1 MNLGNPTTMD
11 IQYYKSLH
19 YPAQLTRHVD
29 NGEEYWLAEILD
41 LPGCM
46 ADGATPNEAM
56 ESVEEAK
63 ELWISAHLED
73 GYEVPEPSD
82 AREFSGRFVLRI
94 PKSLHRSLALEA
106 KREGVS
112 LNQNIMTRL
121 AATAGHPR
129 PATPGVAPLR
139 TPGTASGPRDGF

>member
-1 MNLGNPTTMD
+1 MNLADSLTKDVEYYENV
-11 IQYYKSLH
+11 QY
-19 YPAQLTRHVD
+19 AVQLTRHAD

-46 ADGATPNEAM
+46 ANGATPNEAM

-63 ELWISAHLED
+63 ELWIAGHLED

-82 AREFSGRFVLRI
+82 AREFSGKFVLRI

-106 KREGVS
+106 RREGVS

-121 AATAGHPR
+121 AVHTG
-129 PATPGVAPLR
+129 
-139 TPGTASGPRDGF
+139 ASESMAKIAAMMVRRLF